1 MTNEIK
7 KRIGVYICHCG
18 GNISDVVD
26 VAAVAEA
33 AGKHPNVIL
42 GKDFMFMCSDA
53 GQQMMVDDVKEQNLD
68 GLIVA
73 SCSPKLHEITFM
85 NVAERAGLN
94 PYEYYHV
101 NIREDSSWPH
111 SDDPK
116 GATDK
121 AIRMVNAGI
130 EYVKQTSPLAKI
142 KVATT
147 KRVLIIGAG
156 ISGVRAAVDLAG
168 MGIDVVLVERED
180 VLGGYTS
187 NIYKTYPDGETGL
200 EIRDLMVSQLV
211 KFEDKIEMYTTSE
224 VTGVSGYI
232 GNFVVQITNNS
243 SGQKVDKSVGIIIV
257 ATGFESYKPKDGE
270 YGYNTHNNII
280 TLPEFMNHLNKAD
293 DKKELLYKGQ
303 KINKIGFVYC
313 VGSRQKDM
321 EDDKPVNEYCSRYC
335 CNATVFLTTQLQKSF
350 PKLYTYHFYQ
360 DIRTYGKNEAY
371 YLTARENGAIFL
383 KYDPYTPV
391 EVNSSNGSLIVT
403 ITDILTESER
413 ITVPVD
419 LLVLVT
425 GMEAKENKKMEEL
438 VKITPGLDGFYKE
451 SHPKLKPVET
461 GRMGVLLAGT
471 AQSPRDISE
480 TTASASAAAAKA
492 ASFVLRGQLMLEP
505 AVAIVDP
512 NLCSNHQKCISEC
525 PTNAIETQNDK
536 SVVNEAL
543 CIGCAI
549 CTAVCPTEA
558 IQIKTLTTS
567 QIREMIKAMAKS

>member
-1 MTNEIK
+1 MTNEFK

-26 VAAVAEA
+26 VAAVSEA
-33 AGKHPNVIL
+33 AGNHPNVVL

-53 GQQMMVDDVKEQNLD
+53 GQQMIVDDVKELDLD
-68 GLIVA
+68 GLVVA

-94 PYEYYHV
+94 PYEFYHV
-101 NIREDSSWPH
+101 NIREDASWPH

-116 GATDK
+116 GATEK

-142 KVATT
+142 KVSTT
-147 KRVLIIGAG
+147 KKVLIIGAG
-156 ISGVRAAVDLAG
+156 ISGVRAAVDLAR
-168 MGIDVVLVERED
+168 MGIEVVLVESAD
-180 VLGGYTS
+180 ILGGYTS
-187 NIYKTYPDGETGL
+187 NIYKTYPEGKTGK
-200 EIRDLMVSQLV
+200 EIRDLMVDQLV
-211 KFEDKIEMYTTSE
+211 EYEDKLEMYTSSE

-243 SGQKVDKSVGIIIV
+243 TGNVAEKSVGIIIV
-257 ATGFESYKPKDGE
+257 ASGFKSYVPKDGE
-270 YGYNTHNNII
+270 YGYNTHSNII
-280 TLPEFMNHLNKAD
+280 TLPDFMAHLNKSEY
-293 DKKELLYKGQ
+293 KENLTYNGQ
-303 KINKIGFVYC
+303 KINKIGFIYC
-313 VGSRQKDM
+313 VGSRQRNL
-321 EDDKPVNEYCSRYC
+321 EAGESGNEYCSRYC
-335 CNATVFLTTQLQKSF
+335 CNATVFLTAELQKSF
-350 PKLYTYHFYQ
+350 PNLYTYHFYQ
-360 DIRTYGKNEAY
+360 DIRAYGKNEAY
-371 YLTARENGAIFL
+371 YLQARENGAVFL
-383 KYDPYTPV
+383 KYDPYTPL
-391 EVNSSNGSLIVT
+391 EVNSNNNINVT
-403 ITDILTESER
+403 VADILTEGEK

-425 GMEAKENKKMEEL
+425 GMEARENKRMEEL

-480 TTASASAAAAKA
+480 TLASASASAAKA
-492 ASFVLRGQLMLEP
+492 ASLVLRGELMLEP
-505 AVAIVDP
+505 AVAIVNPD
-512 NLCSNHQKCISEC
+512 LCSNHQKCIPEC
-525 PTNAIETQNDK
+525 PTNAIETQNNK